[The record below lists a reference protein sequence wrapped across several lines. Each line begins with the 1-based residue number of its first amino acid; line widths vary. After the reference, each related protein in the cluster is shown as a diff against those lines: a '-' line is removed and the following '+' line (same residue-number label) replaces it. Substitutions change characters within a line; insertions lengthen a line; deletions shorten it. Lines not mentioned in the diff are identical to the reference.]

1 MTTLTDHLLLK
12 ELFLRFT
19 VGVFREHIINE
30 CVCVCA
36 SFPFGFEGGMWHL
49 IVLKIN

>member
-1 MTTLTDHLLLK
+1 MTTLTDHLLVK

-30 CVCVCA
+30 CVCVC
-36 SFPFGFEGGMWHL
+36 
-49 IVLKIN
+49 VLLFLSVLRVVCGI